1 MVLEKEEVSEPPVIG
16 ARRAGALP
24 RAAPA
29 AQGRRGAAAA
39 VHRAVVEEEPPEVVV
54 EVAVA
59 GAVAVAVVANSG
71 GEIGKR
77 TEKQSSAIGHQNLI
91 RAEIKLQGGNH
102 HVPV

>member
-29 AQGRRGAAAA
+29 AQGLRRAA
-39 VHRAVVEEEPPEVVV
+39 VHRAVAEEEPPEVVEEV
-54 EVAVA
+54 EVA
-59 GAVAVAVVANSG
+59 GAVAAVVVANGG

-77 TEKQSSAIGHQNLI
+77 TEKQSSAVSHQNLI
-91 RAEIKLQGGNH
+91 
-102 HVPV
+102 